1 MTKKADRK
9 KGIEKELPRKVFSKN
24 DDSLVS
30 YSDFEK
36 VQVIG
41 KGAYGK
47 VYLVKKK
54 DTNEV
59 FAMKTVSK
67 AQIIEEGMTEFLRNE
82 RNILKMSD
90 HPFLVNMSYVFQT
103 EQRIYFVMRFIRG
116 GELRHHLHKQ
126 PGQRFSEES
135 AKFYC
140 MQIALALGHLH
151 KKSIVYRDLKT
162 ENVLMD
168 VDGYLCLTDFG
179 LAKVLK
185 EDEQAM
191 TVAGTVEYL
200 APEIVENKAY
210 GMAVDWWTLG
220 VLTYE
225 LCTGFTPFFDPK
237 GNQEKIFTAIKQY
250 DVLYPEA
257 ATNGFALSANCQ
269 DFISK
274 LLDKNPS
281 TRLGT
286 KGDLN
291 DLLSHPFLK
300 GLNS

>member
-1 MTKKADRK
+1 
-9 KGIEKELPRKVFSKN
+9 
-24 DDSLVS
+24 
-30 YSDFEK
+30 
-36 VQVIG
+36 
-41 KGAYGK
+41 
-47 VYLVKKK
+47 
-54 DTNEV
+54 
-59 FAMKTVSK
+59 
-67 AQIIEEGMTEFLRNE
+67 
-82 RNILKMSD
+82 
-90 HPFLVNMSYVFQT
+90 
-103 EQRIYFVMRFIRG
+103 
-116 GELRHHLHKQ
+116 
-126 PGQRFSEES
+126 
-135 AKFYC
+135 

-300 GLNS
+300 DLNS